1 MIPVEVVTPNA
12 DGEVVHEVKAGQ
24 TLWQIAISYETKID
38 ELKRLNN
45 LYDNSIYPGE
55 RLLIRQ
61 GVIAATSTPIEP
73 AILEV
78 VASETTPPTQTAT
91 LESSVPTATQ
101 PSTPISFS
109 TNQIMSVAIGII
121 ILAVLSV
128 LFVLSDPKKPKSK
141 TKE

>member
-24 TLWQIAISYETKID
+24 TLWQIAISYDTKID
-38 ELKRLNN
+38 EIKRLNN

-61 GVIAATSTPIEP
+61 SVIAPTTTPIET

-78 VASETTPPTQTAT
+78 VASETTPPTRTAT
-91 LESSVPTATQ
+91 LESTGPTATQ
-101 PSTPISFS
+101 PSTSISVS

-141 TKE
+141 TRE